1 MGCTAGGAAALS
13 LLPQQKLNL
22 WNAMPKLAACK
33 HWPKVSGLIGLA
45 LAMSVQFTCAQQGGG
60 PQLAQP
66 TETAPPR
73 TPAQTAQRPPGQ
85 PPLAAPQH
93 SPQAASA
100 LPAIEQRLQ
109 LRQMTAEQF
118 HARIE
123 KAFGRPL
130 PPMQDDGSGWLRFT
144 INDGAGAQVLIA
156 AHPKTGEV
164 RLVGRP
170 EQRRG
175 WAQVVAALDSP
186 APRGSSDI
194 TQLIAADKAA
204 APKIKQTV
212 GALLAQA
219 QPQPRLGQQRQPSA
233 PEQPAPRTDAN
244 AAGQDPNAIA
254 PVAESEGLLGPVQ
267 IETIEGTDFFVV
279 RGNPKDVEKVMEV
292 IRQIE
297 AMSRVSEPQ
306 VTVHPL
312 KYVDA
317 ESMANLLARMFGPVP
332 EGGFSLAPFYGSLLP
347 LPLGNP
353 NAVLLIGGPGT
364 VAKAEELLQKLDV
377 PGESMTQFE
386 VFALKNANAE
396 QALAVVERLFAV
408 EQTQQTQPAPPLTPR
423 AMAIAEP
430 RTNSIIVRA
439 GPRDMD
445 AVRKLLAELDRPGGA
460 KVNEIRVFP
469 LKNAL
474 ASELAPVLQRAV
486 RGGGINDSSTDTLRG
501 PAAQLRM
508 VTIDAQG
515 RQQLASGV
523 LAGVTVNPD
532 NRANALI
539 VSAPPESMPL
549 MAALIE
555 QLDVAP
561 SAAAQI
567 KVFTIQNGDA
577 VSLAEM
583 LRGLFGIA
591 GGGGNQPGGGGGQN
605 AANQGNQIFSLRFEV
620 DERTNSIIVA
630 GSTDELLVVEAVLL
644 RLDASESRTRVNR
657 VYKLKNADAE
667 QVAIALQEWLRQ
679 KREVEQTAP
688 GVASPFQQ
696 IEREVVVVAEINSN
710 SLIVSATPTYYQE
723 ITTIVQQ
730 LDEQAPMVMIQV
742 LIGEVRLGDADEFG
756 VEFGLQDSVLFDRSL
771 IDPNGFVTTNSN
783 VITQNA
789 GGANTQVNQQI
800 IQSAPLTPG
809 FNFGDPARPLGNNGS
824 TQSLATATRVGAQ
837 SLSSFSVGRVSPD
850 LGFGGLVLSASS
862 KSVSML
868 LRALQESRRLDILS
882 RPQIMA
888 LDNQEG
894 RTFVGEIVPIITSS
908 TLTALGTPQN
918 FTTPQA
924 VGLELRVRPR
934 ISPEDLV
941 VMEVSARKAELGPL
955 DQGVPIAIAPNGDP
969 IRVPRIN
976 STEAQTTISAVSG
989 QTVVLSGLLT
999 KRNEELH
1006 RRVPLLADVPLVGD
1020 LFRYDSSRQVKT
1032 ELLIILTPHVVR
1044 SRRDAEMLKQV
1055 ESARMS
1061 WCLSDV
1067 VSLNG
1072 PSGLRSNTDVLG
1084 GAEAE
1089 TVVPTGTLPEELL
1102 PPAGAAGP
1110 LPPAPGATPTI
1121 APDALPPPP
1130 ATMAP

>member
-1 MGCTAGGAAALS
+1 MAEGAAALS
-13 LLPQQKLNL
+13 LLPKKKLNPV
-22 WNAMPKLAACK
+22 NAMPKLAPCK
-33 HWPKVSGLIGLA
+33 HWPKLSGLIGLA

-66 TETAPPR
+66 TGTVPPR
-73 TPAQTAQRPPGQ
+73 TPMHTAQRPPGP
-85 PPLAAPQH
+85 PPLAAPQQ

-118 HARIE
+118 HARVE

-130 PPMQDDGSGWLRFT
+130 PLMQDDGSGWLRFA

-156 AHPKTGEV
+156 AHQKTGEV
-164 RLVGRP
+164 RLVARP
-170 EQRRG
+170 EQVRG
-175 WAQVVAALDSP
+175 WTQIVAAMETP
-186 APRGSSDI
+186 APQGSPNI

-212 GALLAQA
+212 GVLLAQA
-219 QPQPRLGQQRQPSA
+219 QAQPRPG
-233 PEQPAPRTDAN
+233 QPARPPAEAAPAPQTGAN
-244 AAGQDPNAIA
+244 AAARDPNAIA

-353 NAVLLIGGPGT
+353 NAVLLVGGPGT

-386 VFALKNANAE
+386 VFPLKNANAE

-408 EQTQQTQPAPPLTPR
+408 EQARQQTQPAPPLTPR

-445 AVRKLLAELDRPGGA
+445 AVRKLLAELDRPGGE
-460 KVNEIRVFP
+460 KVNEIRVFS
-469 LKNAL
+469 LRNAL
-474 ASELAPVLQRAV
+474 ASDLAPVLQRAV
-486 RGGGINDSSTDTLRG
+486 RGGGVNDTSTETRNG

-508 VTIDAQG
+508 VTIDEQG

-583 LRGLFGIA
+583 LRGLFGVA
-591 GGGGNQPGGGGGQN
+591 GGGGNQPGGGGQN
-605 AANQGNQIFSLRFEV
+605 TANQGNQIFSLRFEV

-630 GSTDELLVVEAVLL
+630 GSGDELRVVEAVLL

-783 VITQNA
+783 VITQGA

-809 FNFGDPARPLGNNGS
+809 FNFGDPTRPLGNNGS
-824 TQSLATATRVGAQ
+824 TQSLATASRVGAQ

-1089 TVVPTGTLPEELL
+1089 TVVPTETLPEELL
-1102 PPAGAAGP
+1102 PPAGVPGP
-1110 LPPAPGATPTI
+1110 LPPAPGATPTV

-1130 ATMAP
+1130 VTTAP